1 MSAVKHTP
9 VVIDLDGVTVM
20 TDHKHGHHT
29 ICRSASPDS
38 AAFIVQAVNSHYA
51 LIEALEDARTTI
63 SLTRTNIMCEIGR
76 CADPSESR
84 WAGVPELLKER
95 LDRIDATLS
104 LAKGEQA

>member
-51 LIEALEDARTTI
+51 LIEALEKIAARKWDTMTQGCDA
-63 SLTRTNIMCEIGR
+63 
-76 CADPSESR
+76 ASEAAKVAR
-84 WAGVPELLKER
+84 
-95 LDRIDATLS
+95 ATLS
-104 LAKGEQA
+104 LAKGEQG

>member
-51 LIEALEDARTTI
+51 LIEALEAFRSFGCPVCNGDCSGANPPV
-63 SLTRTNIMCEIGR
+63 LACPMLM
-76 CADPSESR
+76 ASR
-84 WAGVPELLKER
+84 A
-95 LDRIDATLS
+95 LS